1 MIISKTPF
9 RISFFGGG
17 TDFPE
22 WYLVNGGNVLSSS
35 IDKYCYIN
43 IRIMPPFFQ
52 HKHRIVYS
60 RVENIT
66 SIDEI
71 KHPVVREVF
80 KLMCINDGIEVH
92 HNGDLPAR
100 SGIGSSSSFTV
111 GLLNAISNL
120 YGKPLNQ
127 NELANL
133 AIKIERDILKENV
146 GEQDQIAAAYGGFN
160 NITFS
165 KQNGFSV
172 ANLELKND
180 KIQELES
187 KLLLFFTGIS
197 RNSSKIA
204 KFQKDNIN
212 KNNAVLSEMSN
223 LTNEA
228 ISILVNDSSSI
239 NEFGALLDTNWK
251 LKKSLSKYISIDSI
265 NDIYDLAK
273 VNGAIGGKILGAGGG
288 GFFLI
293 FADEIYHNKLKSLLN
308 TWIHVPFKFST
319 NGSSIINLY

>member
-1 MIISKTPF
+1 MIISKTPY

-22 WYLVNGGNVLSSS
+22 WYLGNGGNVLSSS

-43 IRIMPPFFQ
+43 MRILPPFFQ

-60 RVENIT
+60 IVENIT

-80 KLMCINDGIEVH
+80 KLMRINDGIEVH
-92 HNGDLPAR
+92 HNGDLPAK

-111 GLLNAISNL
+111 GLLNALSNL
-120 YGKPLNQ
+120 YGKTLNQ
-127 NELANL
+127 NELAKL

-160 NITFS
+160 NIRFS
-165 KQNGFSV
+165 NKNDFRV
-172 ANLELKND
+172 TNLELKKD
-180 KIQELES
+180 KVEELES

-204 KFQKDNIN
+204 KFQKDNI
-212 KNNAVLSEMSN
+212 KNNNALLTEMSN

-228 ISILVNDSSSI
+228 ISILVNDGSSI
-239 NEFGALLDTNWK
+239 NEFGALLDINWR
-251 LKKSLSKYISIDSI
+251 LKKGLSKHVSLNSI

-273 VNGAIGGKILGAGGG
+273 ENGALGGKILGAGGG

-293 FADEIYHNKLKSLLN
+293 FADEIHHNKLKSLLN
-308 TWIHVPFKFST
+308 TWLHVPFKFST
-319 NGSSIINLY
+319 KGSSVINTY